1 MSWSRYHIVQFHSKP
16 VADSSLDNVDP
27 ILWISSRSDQFGQ
40 ILEDIFGYLND
51 FNDLH
56 FLHQNE
62 YVDWDYF
69 AENTKIFDR
78 KQQRHIIQEI
88 QRFFIQLCAIDLHLL
103 KKNICWCIDDFANDK
118 TMQIWI
124 NETAQ
129 ISQQHLDSGYKVENF
144 YSSLIVYI

>member
-1 MSWSRYHIVQFHSKP
+1 MSWSRYHFFQFQSKP

-51 FNDLH
+51 FNDLY

-103 KKNICWCIDDFANDK
+103 KKNICWHIDYLAIDK
-118 TMQIWI
+118 LGKYGLMRL
-124 NETAQ
+124 
-129 ISQQHLDSGYKVENF
+129 HK
-144 YSSLIVYI
+144 